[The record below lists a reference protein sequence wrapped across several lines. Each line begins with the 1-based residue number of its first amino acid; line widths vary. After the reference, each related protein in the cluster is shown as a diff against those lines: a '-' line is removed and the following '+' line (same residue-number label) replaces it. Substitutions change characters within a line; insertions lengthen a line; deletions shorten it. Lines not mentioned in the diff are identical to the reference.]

1 MTINSNL
8 NGIWI
13 ARNSKLK
20 KRFPA
25 LTVNGLFFEIG
36 RKNEIL
42 APLQVKLD
50 KTKEDLQQILKT
62 L

>member
-8 NGIWI
+8 NGNWI

-25 LTVNGLFFEIG
+25 LTLKGLFFEIG
-36 RKNEIL
+36 WKNVML

-50 KTKEDLQQILKT
+50 KTKEDLQQIAEAL
-62 L
+62 

>member
-1 MTINSNL
+1 MTINTNL
-8 NGIWI
+8 NGNWI
-13 ARNSKLK
+13 ALNSKLK

-25 LTVNGLFFEIG
+25 LTVNGLFFEID

-42 APLQVKLD
+42 APLQVKVN
-50 KTKEDLQQILKT
+50 KTKEDLQQILKA

>member
-1 MTINSNL
+1 MTINSNI
-8 NGIWI
+8 NGNWS
-13 ARNSKLK
+13 AQNSKLK

-42 APLQVKLD
+42 APLQVKVNN
-50 KTKEDLQQILKT
+50 TKEDLQQILKT